1 MARRDE
7 MDALLARH
15 FAWSFARPGE
25 AADITERLRAA
36 EAAREA
42 AAREPAPPPEPDP
55 IEAARLHAEAAAAC
69 EPIAAAV
76 REAWAIADADEQLR
90 ATRRLLA
97 RAARIPGQLGEM
109 DKWPVEAV
117 RLLRLAVRH
126 AASLTRRQREHAA
139 DITKWLALQDAELAE
154 LFVEV
159 ARSADA
165 NMADAL
171 LDDDEWAPEVGG
183 DDAEDSLVARLAD
196 VIDDG
201 PTHAHRVVALD
212 LLGRFPRREH
222 AAAALRRALRLPS
235 FVVRT
240 RALDLLVTSA
250 PVLVGDD
257 DIAFV
262 LRDLV
267 EHPPPDALGRDDE
280 LDAIEELFSQSVLAA
295 LEHAHPDEAEE
306 ALLDWIDLESDA
318 MHLDQGWASGA
329 LAVAWP
335 EAAAAMV
342 DHWLS
347 CAAGYSRMHAIDALE
362 RLPREMAEPRLRLA
376 ATDPMAHVREA
387 ARRCWLQRF
396 GTACPVGPGDVIGAK
411 LLEGPPSD
419 RFLARLAVMHGR
431 VVEARHAMARA
442 LLAEAPD
449 REALVLLLQL
459 VADGTESKEPHYP
472 VGEDGGWANTIVERF
487 GAAGFAG
494 LCAVAARFPEP
505 SSFGWMRRLAGLV
518 ASGLVVRGDAAPLR
532 AIAGDLIAHDEGF
545 GACEDALHALAVV
558 GPPPELFDR
567 VLSMA
572 FHEDHEGSW
581 EARKLLVAWPDKAAD
596 TRIVSEMALA
606 LAERRDTLHDIV
618 WVALQ
623 RRAPAARV
631 LAHRVIE
638 VADEDTAS
646 PGVLDAATEC
656 ARQLREAGELDDAWA
671 LAALAQPESPRFTIA
686 VHAWHRVEAVR
697 GALDAALS
705 STARGGAAAAE
716 AAAALLCFDP
726 PLSVRDRRLP
736 RLLAA
741 APPVARADVIRN
753 MSLQGLPLALV
764 APHIEELFAMDDPA
778 VAAALQGVP
787 SGLSSP
793 RGRALLRSLL
803 ARVVDPDLRTEVEEA
818 LDASRPAYWAED

>member
-7 MDALLARH
+7 MDAALARH
-15 FAWSFARPGE
+15 FAWTFVRPGDSI
-25 AADITERLRAA
+25 DITDRLAA
-36 EAAREA
+36 AQVAEDEAARAPA
-42 AAREPAPPPEPDP
+42 APQPPDP
-55 IEAARLHAEAAAAC
+55 AEVARFHAEAAAVC
-69 EPIAAAV
+69 EPLAAAIQQ
-76 REAWAIADADEQLR
+76 AWALAEGDGQLR

-97 RAARIPGQLGEM
+97 RAARIHGQLCEM
-109 DKWPVEAV
+109 VKWPVEAV
-117 RLLRLAVRH
+117 RLLRLAARH
-126 AASLTRRQREHAA
+126 AGSLTRRQRQHAA
-139 DITKWLALQDAELAE
+139 EVTQWLPLGHPELAE

-159 ARSADA
+159 ARSADG
-165 NMADAL
+165 NLTDAL
-171 LDDDEWAPEVGG
+171 LADDGWAPDVGG

-201 PTHAHRVVALD
+201 PTHAHRIVALD
-212 LLGRFPRREH
+212 LLLRFPRRDH

-240 RALDLLVTSA
+240 RALDLLVSAA
-250 PVLVGDD
+250 PVLVADD

-267 EHPPPDALGRDDE
+267 DHPPPDALGRADE
-280 LDAIEELFSQSVLAA
+280 LDSTEELFAQSVLAA

-306 ALLDWIDLESDA
+306 ALLDWIDLESDTL
-318 MHLDQGWASGA
+318 HLDQGWASGA

-347 CAAGYSRMHAIDALE
+347 CASGYSRTHAIDALE
-362 RLPREMAEPRLRLA
+362 RLPPEMAEPRLRLA
-376 ATDPMAHVREA
+376 ATDPMEHVREA
-387 ARRCWLQRF
+387 ARGCWLKRF
-396 GTACPVGPGDVIGAK
+396 GHACPVGPGDVIGAQ
-411 LLEGPPSD
+411 LLDLGDRPPSD

-431 VVEARHAMARA
+431 VPEARHAMARA

-459 VADGTESKEPHYP
+459 VADGTESKEPQHP
-472 VGEDGGWANTIVERF
+472 SGEDTGWARTIVERF
-487 GAAGFAG
+487 GAVGFAG
-494 LCAVAARFPEP
+494 LCAIAARFPEP
-505 SSFGWMRRLAGLV
+505 SSFGWMRRLGDLVAAGLV
-518 ASGLVVRGDAAPLR
+518 SRDDAGPLR
-532 AIAGDLIAHDEGF
+532 AIAADLIAHDEGF
-545 GACEDALHALAVV
+545 GACEDALSALAVV
-558 GPPPELFDR
+558 GPPRELFDR
-567 VLSMA
+567 VVAMA
-572 FHEDHEGSW
+572 FHEGLDGSW

-596 TRIVSEMALA
+596 TRLVSEMALA
-606 LAERRDTLHDIV
+606 LAERRDALRDIV
-618 WVALQ
+618 WVALE

-638 VADEDTAS
+638 VADDDPE
-646 PGVLDAATEC
+646 VIDAATEC
-656 ARQLREAGELDDAWA
+656 ARQLRRAGELGDAWA
-671 LAALAQPESPRFTIA
+671 LAALAQPDSPRFTIA

-697 GALDAALS
+697 GALEAALS

-741 APPVARADVIRN
+741 APPVARADVIRA